1 MALRQ
6 ATATMHSFSVD
17 PLSVVA
23 GIGYH
28 PPMKILLLALY
39 LLTLAAGLWLRALNQ
54 RHLRRHGST
63 VPPEFAGAVDPE
75 VLRRTSAYTLA
86 QSRLGLIESLF
97 GAGLTVVFFFGGLLP
112 LYDGWIASLSGS
124 FVVAGLFFFLGLQL
138 VQTLLDIPFS
148 LYRNFVLEA
157 RFGFNVM
164 SGRLWL
170 TDLLKSTLL
179 SLLLLGLLTAGALA
193 LIQASPHRWWLWVWG
208 FVALVTLFLMYLSP
222 YVIEPLFY
230 RFEPVRNESLRQ
242 RIEALMEKAGLQ
254 ISRVQQV
261 DASRR
266 SRHSNAYFT
275 GIGRVKRIVLF
286 DTLLAQ
292 MTHDEILAILAHEAG
307 HWRLGH
313 IRRRLW
319 TAELLS
325 LAAFFLAFH
334 LLQWGG
340 LPQLL
345 GLEHSSFFA
354 EVAILGFL
362 GSLVSFPLTPVGSWL
377 SRRHEWQA
385 DRFAVELTGEP
396 HNLASA
402 LVKLSSENLAN
413 LHPHPF
419 YAWFH
424 YSHPPMV
431 ERVRALR
438 KSDPADRSNQS

>member
-1 MALRQ
+1 
-6 ATATMHSFSVD
+6 
-17 PLSVVA
+17 
-23 GIGYH
+23 
-28 PPMKILLLALY
+28 MKILLLCLY
-39 LLTLAAGLWLRALNQ
+39 LLTLAFGLWLRALNL
-54 RHLRRHGST
+54 RHLKRHGAS
-63 VPPEFAGAVDPE
+63 VPAEFAGAVDPE
-75 VLRRTSAYTLA
+75 ALRRSCAYTLA
-86 QSRLGLIESLF
+86 QSRLGLVEALF
-97 GAGLTVVFFFGGLLP
+97 GAALTLVFLFGGLLP
-112 LYDGWIASLSGS
+112 LFDRWVASLSGS
-124 FVVAGLFFFLGLQL
+124 FVVAGLLFFLGLQL
-138 VQTLLDIPFS
+138 AQTLLDIPFS

-170 TDLLKSTLL
+170 ADLVKSTLL

-193 LIQASPHRWWLWVWG
+193 IIQASPQRWWLWVWAL
-208 FVALVTLFLMYLSP
+208 VALVTLFLMYLSP
-222 YVIEPLFY
+222 TLIEPLFY
-230 RFEPVRNESLRQ
+230 KFEPVRDEELKG
-242 RIEALMEKAGLQ
+242 RIETLTQKAGLRV
-254 ISRVQQV
+254 SAVQQV

-307 HWRLGH
+307 HWKKGH

-319 TAELLS
+319 SAELLS

-345 GLEHSSFFA
+345 EIAEASFFA
-354 EVAILGFL
+354 QVVILGFL
-362 GSLVSFPLTPVGSWL
+362 GSLVSFPLTPFGSWL
-377 SRRHEWQA
+377 SRRHERQA

-396 HNLASA
+396 GPLASA
-402 LVKLSSENLAN
+402 LVKLAKENLAN
-413 LHPHPF
+413 LHPHPL

-424 YSHPPMV
+424 YSHPPIV

-438 KSDPADRSNQS
+438 LESE

>member
-1 MALRQ
+1 MASAQRDKSL
-6 ATATMHSFSVD
+6 
-17 PLSVVA
+17 PVVA

-28 PPMKILLLALY
+28 PPMKILLLFLY
-39 LLTLAAGLWLRALNQ
+39 LLTLAFGLWLRALNL
-54 RHLRRHGST
+54 RHLKRHGET

-75 VLRRTSAYTLA
+75 ALRRSCAYTLA
-86 QSRLGLIESLF
+86 QSRLGLVESLF
-97 GAGLTVVFFFGGLLP
+97 GAVLTLAFLFGGLLP
-112 LYDGWIASLSGS
+112 LYDRWIASLSGS
-124 FVVAGLFFFLGLQL
+124 FVVAGLLFFLGLQL
-138 VQTLLDIPFS
+138 VQTVLDIPFS

-164 SGRLWL
+164 SARLWL
-170 TDLLKSTLL
+170 ADLVKSTLL

-193 LIQASPHRWWLWVWG
+193 LIQASPQHWWLWVWAL
-208 FVALVTLFLMYLSP
+208 VALVTLFLMYLSP

-230 RFEPVRNESLRQ
+230 KFEPVRDEGLRA
-242 RIEALMEKAGLQ
+242 RIAALMEKAGLRV
-254 ISRVQQV
+254 SRVQQV

-292 MTHDEILAILAHEAG
+292 MTPEEILAILAHEAG
-307 HWRLGH
+307 HWKKGH

-319 TAELLS
+319 SAELLS
-325 LAAFFLAFH
+325 LAAFFIAFH

-345 GLEHSSFFA
+345 GIAQASFFA
-354 EVAILGFL
+354 QVVILGFL
-362 GSLVSFPLTPVGSWL
+362 GSLVSFPLTPFGNWL
-377 SRRHEWQA
+377 SRRHERQA

-396 HNLASA
+396 ASLASA
-402 LVKLSSENLAN
+402 LVKLSKENLAN
-413 LHPHPF
+413 LHPHPL

-424 YSHPPMV
+424 YSHPPIV

-438 KSDPADRSNQS
+438 RPVPDC

>member
-1 MALRQ
+1 
-6 ATATMHSFSVD
+6 MHPCRVS
-17 PLSVVA
+17 PLPVTA
-23 GIGYH
+23 GIGYY
-28 PPMKILLLALY
+28 PSMKILLLALY
-39 LLTLAAGLWLRALNQ
+39 LLTLAVGLWLRALNL
-54 RHLRRHGST
+54 RHLKQHGST
-63 VPPEFAGAVDPE
+63 VPPEFAGAIDPA
-75 VLRRTSAYTLA
+75 VLQRSSAYTLA

-97 GAGLTVVFFFGGLLP
+97 GAGLTVAFLFGGLLQ

-124 FVVAGLFFFLGLQL
+124 FIVAGLLFFLGLQL
-138 VQTLLDIPFS
+138 AQTLLDIPFS

-164 SGRLWL
+164 PGRLWL
-170 TDLLKSTLL
+170 TDLLKSALL

-193 LIQASPHRWWLWVWG
+193 IIQASPQSWWLWVWA

-230 RFEPVRNESLRQ
+230 KFEPVRNESLRT
-242 RIEALMEKAGLQ
+242 RIEALMTKAGLRV
-254 ISRVQQV
+254 SRVQQV

-292 MTHDEILAILAHEAG
+292 MTAEEILAILAHEAG
-307 HWRLGH
+307 HWKKGH

-325 LAAFFLAFH
+325 LAGFFVAFH

-340 LPQLL
+340 LPPLL
-345 GLEHSSFFA
+345 GLEQASFFA
-354 EVAILGFL
+354 QVVILGFL
-362 GSLVSFPLTPVGSWL
+362 GSLLSFPLAPLGSWL

-385 DRFAVELTGEP
+385 DRFATELTGAP
-396 HNLASA
+396 QDLASA

-413 LHPHPF
+413 LHPHPL

-438 KSDPADRSNQS
+438 QTVKSQSE